1 MDASLRSER
10 SSADQREKCGGRSR
24 GREISL
30 PQEEGIL
37 GLGS

>member
-1 MDASLRSER
+1 MDASLRSEEVVQIR
-10 SSADQREKCGGRSR
+10 VNMCGGRSR

-37 GLGS
+37 GLRS

>member
-1 MDASLRSER
+1 MDASLRSEEVVQIR
-10 SSADQREKCGGRSR
+10 GNMCG